1 MSNLDKHF
9 KNRVIVQYLSELMN
23 TPEDDIKLPDMYDY
37 TFMKRYLSVALSLD
51 EEVRAEYLPEPMKFV
66 LDYTLPKHRV
76 VDDFLAENKD
86 KFFELFYYYKG
97 LNSL

>member
-1 MSNLDKHF
+1 MTEFNLYKEQF
-9 KNRVIVQYLSELMN
+9 ITIYLFRLMN
-23 TPEDDIKLPDMYDY
+23 LNLSDFSSKELDNYR
-37 TFMKRYLSVALSLD
+37 FMREYLYKCLSYNNSIRD
-51 EEVRAEYLPEPMKFV
+51 EYLPEPMKFV